1 MELRHV
7 GSASATPNH
16 CGSTSRSDNALVMT
30 SLHLSFKRQLRDG
43 DNDDDGDSDDGNDG
57 W

>member
-7 GSASATPNH
+7 GSAIATPNH
-16 CGSTSRSDNALVMT
+16 CRSTSRLT
-30 SLHLSFKRQLRDG
+30 SLRLSLKRQLLDG